1 MPVEH
6 GAAHA
11 VRDGQAAA
19 WLEQRRQMRDQARRI
34 GKVRESIVDH
44 AAVKLLRERHGLNV
58 AAEHGHARIRELFGG
73 APGHFRG
80 NVHTGD
86 AVHVP
91 RQIVREE
98 HARSAGHVEH
108 VHARADVRIVE
119 NGADDRLVADHFRVP
134 VRGAAVEKRNDVT
147 AFNHRQVPPL
157 GSARG

>member
-1 MPVEH
+1 
-6 GAAHA
+6 
-11 VRDGQAAA
+11 
-19 WLEQRRQMRDQARRI
+19 MRDQARR
-34 GKVRESIVDH
+34 VREVREGVVDH
-44 AAVKLLRERHGLNV
+44 AAVKRLRERHGLNV

-80 NVHTGD
+80 NVYAGD

-98 HARSAGHVEH
+98 HARAAGHVEH

-134 VRGAAVEKRNDVT
+134 VGGAAVKK
-147 AFNHRQVPPL
+147 
-157 GSARG
+157 